1 MKIKITLLL
10 LFALAFFE
18 SAQATQW
25 YVNTNSGNDTL
36 DGTSPVVDTAGI
48 GPKKTINAA
57 LAIANISDTIN
68 ISDGIYTELLVIN
81 KALVIRGNN
90 AGIDPLSL
98 SRNTET
104 IITSPAV
111 NLGTGISGN
120 SLIEIQ
126 SCCVK
131 LDGLKLSGD
140 NDSLSTGGTKYSKEF
155 EISYAIA
162 GNGNFDNLQFS
173 NLIITNFAVS
183 AINIRGG
190 TLASKSNSINNCSI
204 KFGAQN
210 SKAIVFTR
218 NHYSSLTNIAIDSV
232 GTGLVLDSMSA
243 KNNTTAN
250 ISLLYIRAENKGI
263 SLSNFSGNTEF
274 LNFNLNTISSLDTSL
289 YFEGTSLS
297 NVKSIGQVYLFNQI
311 TTNAD
316 RAISISDC
324 STSFSIF
331 ISTNTITDCDYGIY
345 LQQPN
350 TASAVTLSI
359 KNSQFNTIK
368 TAGLFA
374 SSLGLLATLDLA
386 DITITKSSNGILLRG
401 RSTVLPSNT
410 KFNQIANY
418 YFHLDS
424 TSNRLKPV
432 TKIDAS
438 LCSYE
443 GIIGNNL
450 SNREPFKVEDK
461 IRHFLD
467 RNYLGW
473 VLFKNNNLYVTT
485 KDGNSFLNPAV
496 TIASSGW
503 NIYLDS
509 INSNEAVAL
518 DKRINLY
525 THRNA
530 AIGRITLNNVSANL
544 ILHGKLLLNTGLIL
558 QIGYVDVTDLD
569 TLVVLKNNTG
579 NLLSAGS
586 ILSYVK
592 GTLYVRY
599 KNLPINYSIKDTLPI
614 GKGNDFRPCFV
625 SGTWPAGI
633 SDFTASFKV
642 FNAKAP
648 FSALP
653 ASITH
658 LSDVHYWQLINT
670 YNKTGFSFSNFGM
683 AYATIA
689 SNDLVNDPS
698 NLRVIYNNL
707 TTSFNLGG
715 TGTSA
720 NTGSILSTTGTAGFG
735 NYTFGNMLGGNNLLS
750 ATVAIALINSTG
762 KCVNDSIMFSAAN
775 SRSLSFIN
783 TYQWQIKG
791 PSTVSSPE
799 NFPVIKKVIPVI
811 GQYTATL
818 IITNNSG
825 NKDTATY
832 VFNVLPTPGVQYSEK
847 RPCFPANIELTNT
860 STIPA
865 GTSLAQTE
873 WLMNSNYYTS
883 PNLSFTPANPGVNS
897 GHLKV
902 TLDNGCNDSILINA
916 FSPTAPVISL
926 KPNGTISLCSGDS
939 VLVRVTKSAGL
950 VIWSDGNN
958 YDSIKIKSNNFYR
971 VTIFASAQCFRHDS
985 VTVKILSLPTV
996 DAGPNLTTLPGK
1008 IVTLKGS
1015 SNGMVEWKPVLWLND
1030 ATITKPECRAL
1041 TTTHYTLRAYNT
1053 DGCEATDTMTVI
1065 VDNDGEPAIPNLLT
1079 PNEDGHNDKWDLSK
1093 VIASKSC
1100 SVNIFTRD
1108 GLNVFSAESYN
1119 NDFDGT
1125 RSGDKLP
1132 DGTYVY
1138 VIENKITGKVYT
1150 GILNLLK

>member
-10 LFALAFFE
+10 LVVMAFFE
-18 SAQATQW
+18 SATATQW
-25 YVNTNSGNDTL
+25 YVNVNTGSDTL
-36 DGTSPVVDTAGI
+36 DGTAPVIDTAHI

-57 LAIANISDTIN
+57 LAIAGISDTIN
-68 ISDGIYTELLVIN
+68 ISDGIYRELLVIN
-81 KALVIRGNN
+81 KAIVIRGNN
-90 AGIDPLSL
+90 AGIDPLSV
-98 SRNTET
+98 SRNAET
-104 IITSPAV
+104 IITSPFV

-140 NDSLSTGGTKYSKEF
+140 NDSLSLGGTKYGKEY

-162 GNGNFDNLQFS
+162 GDGNFDKLQFS
-173 NLIITNFAVS
+173 NLIISNFAIS
-183 AINIRGG
+183 AIHLRGS

-210 SKAIVFTR
+210 SRAIVFVR
-218 NHYSSLTNIAIDSV
+218 NHYSNLTNIAIDSV
-232 GTGLVLDSMSA
+232 GTGLVLDSMSV
-243 KNNTTAN
+243 KNNLTAN
-250 ISLLYIRAENKGI
+250 LSLLYIRAEDKGI
-263 SLSNFSGNTEF
+263 SLSNFSGSTEF

-289 YFEGTSLS
+289 YFEGVALI
-297 NVKSIGQVYLFNQI
+297 NVKSIGQLYLFNHVI
-311 TTNAD
+311 TNAD
-316 RAISISDC
+316 RAINIADCASNFNITISNNTISDG
-324 STSFSIF
+324 T
-331 ISTNTITDCDYGIY
+331 YGFY
-345 LQQPN
+345 LQQAN
-350 TASAVTLSI
+350 TAPAVTISI
-359 KNSQFNTIK
+359 KSSQFTNLK
-368 TAGLFA
+368 TAGFYAA
-374 SSLGLLATLDLA
+374 SMGALATLDLS
-386 DITITKSSNGILLRG
+386 DITINKSSNGILLRG
-401 RSTVLPSNT
+401 RTTVLPSNT
-410 KFNQIANY
+410 KFNQTANY

-424 TSNRLKPV
+424 SSNGLKPT

-450 SNREPFKVEDK
+450 INRDPFKVEDK
-461 IRHFLD
+461 IRHYLD

-473 VLFKNNNLYVTT
+473 VLFKNTNLYITT
-485 KDGNSFLNPAV
+485 KDDNTFLNPAIA
-496 TIASSGW
+496 IASANW

-525 THRNA
+525 THRDA
-530 AIGRITLNNVSANL
+530 AIGRITLNNVNANL
-544 ILHGKLLLNTGLIL
+544 LLHGKLLLNTGLVL
-558 QIGYVDVTDLD
+558 QNGYVDVTDLD

-579 NLLSAGS
+579 NVLTPGS
-586 ILSYVK
+586 ILSFVR

-599 KNLPINYSIKDTLPI
+599 KNLPVNYIIKDTLPI
-614 GKGNDFRPCFV
+614 GRVNDYRPCFV
-625 SGTWPAGI
+625 SATWPAGI
-633 SDFTASFKV
+633 NDFTASFKV
-642 FNAKAP
+642 FNTKAP
-648 FSALP
+648 FAALP

-670 YNKTGFSFSNFGM
+670 YNKTGFTFSNFGM
-683 AYATIA
+683 AYGTIVN
-689 SNDLVNDPS
+689 NDLVNDPA

-715 TGTSA
+715 SGTAA
-720 NTGSILSTTGTAGFG
+720 NTGTIISNTGNAGFG
-735 NYTFGNMLGGNNLLS
+735 NYTFGNQLGGNNLLS
-750 ATVAIALINSTG
+750 ATVAVALINSTG

-775 SRSLSFIN
+775 SRSLPFIN

-791 PSTVSSPE
+791 PSTVATPE
-799 NFPVIKKVIPVI
+799 NLPVIKKVIPVI
-811 GQYTATL
+811 GQYTVTL
-818 IITNNSG
+818 IITNKSG

-832 VFNVLPTPGVQYSEK
+832 VFNVLPTPGIQYSEK
-847 RPCFPANIELTNT
+847 RPCFPVNIELTNT
-860 STIPA
+860 STIPS
-865 GTSLAQTE
+865 GTALAQTE
-873 WLMNSNYYTS
+873 WLMNSSYYTS

-902 TLDNGCNDSILINA
+902 TLDNGCFDSILINSV
-916 FSPTAPVISL
+916 SPTAPVISL
-926 KPNGTISLCSGDS
+926 KPNGTVTLCSGDS
-939 VLVRVTKSAGL
+939 VLVKVTKSAGL
-950 VIWSDGNN
+950 VVWNDGNN
-958 YDSIKIKSNNFYR
+958 YDSIKIKSNNFYKA
-971 VTIFASAQCFRHDS
+971 TIFASAQCFRHDS

-996 DAGPNLTTLPGK
+996 DAGPSLTTLPGK
-1008 IVTLKGS
+1008 ILELKGS
-1015 SNGMVEWKPVLWLND
+1015 SNGMVEWKPVIWLND

-1053 DGCEATDTMTVI
+1053 DGCEATDTMTVF

-1079 PNEDGHNDKWDLSK
+1079 PNGDGHNDKWDLSR
-1093 VIASKSC
+1093 VITSKSC
-1100 SVNIFTRD
+1100 SVNVFTRD
-1108 GLNVFSAESYN
+1108 GLNVYTSESYN

-1125 RSGDKLP
+1125 RSGDALP